1 MGCAAAKPAVDRLEE
16 KESDRLKVIRVNVQD
31 PSGRELGEHFG
42 MTFTPTFILFDALG
56 AETWRTVGMLDGEE
70 VSSRLDRMA

>member
-1 MGCAAAKPAVDRLEE
+1 MGCAAAKPAVDRLEK
-16 KESDRLKVIRVNVQD
+16 KESDRLKLIRVNVQD

-42 MTFTPTFILFDALG
+42 MTFTPTFILFDRQG
-56 AETWRTVGMLDGEE
+56 AEIWRTVGMLDGEE

>member
-42 MTFTPTFILFDALG
+42 MTFTPTFILFDPQG